1 MHNRSVAG
9 PHDEFS
15 GNDPKVVRQLTRY
28 GAGPGICQY
37 ERGDLSPA
45 VFVATSV
52 ASSTKIRGEMVAL
65 SHIDLAV
72 VLLYLVAVV
81 AFGLWAGR
89 GERNATDYFLAGRA
103 LPWYLI
109 GFSYFAS
116 NMSGAS
122 FVGLMGAAYSH
133 GMVVFNYEW
142 TATFV
147 LIIFALFMLPVFL
160 RTRLFTVPAYLEAR
174 FDRRLRWAYAAF
186 TIVTLIFIDMAG
198 ALYAGA
204 IVISTAWP
212 QVELWQTCAALAL
225 LAGVY
230 TCFGGLRAVVATD
243 ALQAVLMIGGAGLI
257 FCIGL
262 AEIGGWQAL
271 TERLD
276 AARLRLVK
284 PADDGFLPWPGV
296 LGVILL
302 GFYYWTLNQYFVQ
315 RALAARSLDHGR
327 KGALFGGLL
336 KLPNV
341 FLMILPGMIAV
352 VLLPGLE
359 NPDRVFP
366 ALAFE
371 LLPLGLRGLV
381 LTALLAAIMSSLDS
395 ALNAAASLFTMDFV
409 KPLRPAT
416 SERALLAIGRG
427 ATALLI
433 VLAATY
439 APLIERFGSL
449 FQYFQSTLAYLVPP
463 VVAVY
468 LGGLFSARF
477 TPAGGFWGAAAGL
490 GAGLALFLL
499 QEVTGAW
506 GATGLPRI
514 HFTYMALFV
523 FGLTLAVMSLVSM
536 GRPARTTQAAARFRW
551 SDLRPEA
558 GASARSWCT
567 DYRAQAAGLAAMMLA
582 FIAAFW

>member
-1 MHNRSVAG
+1 
-9 PHDEFS
+9 
-15 GNDPKVVRQLTRY
+15 
-28 GAGPGICQY
+28 
-37 ERGDLSPA
+37 
-45 VFVATSV
+45 
-52 ASSTKIRGEMVAL
+52 MVAL
-65 SHIDLAV
+65 STIDLAV
-72 VLLYLVAVV
+72 VFSYLVLVIAC
-81 AFGLWAGR
+81 GRWAGR
-89 GERNATDYFLAGRA
+89 GERDTTDYFLAGRA

-109 GFSYFAS
+109 GFSFFAS

-147 LIIFALFMLPVFL
+147 LIFFALFMLPVFL
-160 RTRLFTVPAYLEAR
+160 RAKLFTVPAYLEAR
-174 FDRRLRWAYAAF
+174 FDRRSRWAYAGF
-186 TIVTLIFIDMAG
+186 TILTLMFIDTAG
-198 ALYAGA
+198 ALYAGG

-212 QVELWQTCAALAL
+212 QVELWQTSAALAL
-225 LAGVY
+225 LVGVY
-230 TCFGGLRAVVATD
+230 TLFGGLRAVVVTD
-243 ALQAVLMIGGAGLI
+243 ALQAVLMIGGAALI
-257 FCIGL
+257 FWVGL
-262 AEIGGWQAL
+262 GEVGGWQAL
-271 TERLD
+271 TEGLE

-284 PADDGFLPWPGV
+284 PAGDSFLPWPGI

-315 RALAARSLDHGR
+315 RALAARSLDQGR

-352 VLLPGLE
+352 VLLPELK

-366 ALAFE
+366 TLAFE

-381 LTALLAAIMSSLDS
+381 LAALLAAIMSSLDS
-395 ALNAAASLFTMDFV
+395 ALNAAASLLTMDFV

-427 ATALLI
+427 FTALLI
-433 VLAATY
+433 ILAALY

-463 VVAVY
+463 IVAVY

-477 TPAGGFWGAAAGL
+477 APACGFWGIAGGL
-490 GAGLALFLL
+490 AAGLALFLL

-506 GATGLPRI
+506 ALLALPRV
-514 HFTYMALFV
+514 HFTYMALLI
-523 FGLTLAVMSLVSM
+523 FGLTFVIMMIVSLAHPSPPQ
-536 GRPARTTQAAARFRW
+536 RPAARFHWSDLKPEAAASQGSWYRDYRTQAAA
-551 SDLRPEA
+551 
-558 GASARSWCT
+558 
-567 DYRAQAAGLAAMMLA
+567 LAVLMVA